1 MNKFD
6 RFLEKAANRKRY
18 SLRRILAGVVVFATT
33 YALILPAITIESD
46 VAEDDP
52 GIVLNSGGQTETQNP
67 AVILEKIIE
76 DTSYKI
82 TAEAEEE
89 TLPVGSV
96 LSAEIVKEEEKQ
108 KLLDSIHE
116 QNPDMETDEE
126 ILSIKIMD
134 ESENEVQPQG
144 SLHFQIE
151 RELREDERTPQL
163 LLIKE
168 TPTGEYETELLDTEE
183 HQVVAVNTEKKQIV
197 SFVTDRTGYFTAV
210 YKKEEPVTAET
221 EVPEEILTETEPE
234 ETETTVLEESEEP
247 AETAEETEQVTEE
260 AEDFVFFER
269 VSGLDVNVR
278 ADHTA
283 FPEGT
288 TMTVYAVND
297 ENIEETVANTVEG
310 KVRKVSAVDIT
321 FLDAYDNEVQPS
333 TPIQVMITPSEAPK
347 QAEAVSV
354 VHVDNEG
361 NGEKIEDIET
371 TENTIAFEAE
381 QFSVYAVVYT
391 VDFSYEVDGKT
402 FTFSM
407 EGGSTISFK
416 ELVIA
421 LGIETEE
428 DIDSFMDEVDD
439 VVFSDPSLIRITKNE
454 KFLFFGEK
462 DWIMESLEPFSTK
475 ETLTITMKDGQ
486 VFAVQVTDEQ
496 LYVNVIT
503 ADGSGYLI
511 TVTYKSDADIPEDAE
526 LEAAE
531 IVDPEEYETYLS
543 RTAETLGQETD
554 ALSYARFFDIKII
567 KDNETIQPKEGSVV
581 GVSIELNDAAGEN
594 LSVVHFGEEPEVLDS
609 TTEENSVVFETTG
622 FSVYAIV
629 DAPEPAKVEI
639 RTVMGTDELVDNEPE
654 PFYLSYNGLKNYTT
668 NDLNGNSA
676 FIETNKSEEA
686 DEWYFESAGDGS
698 FYIYTMIDGTKQ
710 YMFNQSNNL
719 VSLSNTNKTA
729 FEISQAQA
737 AEGKFYLKI
746 KGQDKWLQHSG
757 SGGGMRFWT
766 DNNNAANSQITI
778 SYADSYEV
786 KDDPY
791 KLNGKTY
798 GIAFHN
804 DTATAAAMMADTV
817 TVGSTNEL
825 SAVDMLMRPDVLDNE
840 GILLVAEGSDIQ
852 EWTFESRGE
861 DYYYLKTTVNGAAKY
876 LTVNGKNITLSDTPD
891 PEYSV
896 IKAVP
901 GTGANSGKWHFTVNG
916 YNVSADLS
924 GTSARGFAG
933 ANNSNAST
941 WLNLVEKS
949 VLDDDD
955 FTLYTAQKVSVS
967 DTVNVHDGQQVV
979 IYTRIWNEE
988 KKKYEFFAVDHD
1000 GSLVRCYDTGD
1011 NIEWIGSNVNTALWT
1026 FTEYTNPDGTLSY
1039 FYDLQNTQYHNYIG
1053 PQVSDQ
1059 AIFSNDPVG
1068 INMGGRRYGENYTS
1082 IIAWDDNQYAYS
1094 GLKTENGKVV
1104 ACPLSEAEDFY
1115 FAVINPVDPH
1125 DQLTTVDTID
1135 NDEYGIT
1142 MKMMDFNNP
1151 KVGNRDIEQKAFLGE
1166 DGKKSGL
1173 LSTNLGEDGYP
1184 KGTDKA
1190 GESGQGKSL
1199 SVLFNEKSAGSQ
1211 TVNHLLIESIYNE
1224 SGYFEYDS
1232 TKNFAH
1238 LNEDGTFTVYDQLGA
1253 ITGSNE
1259 HGITREHGQFMPY
1272 NEIKE
1277 NGYAKDSNGNFI
1289 TNQTDVLGNPLSDTD
1304 ARKGEKMYDL
1314 GKNTEVDYF
1323 FGMEMEAK
1331 FTQTASGLDAWG
1343 HDIIFEFSGDD
1354 DFWLYVDGELVLDLG
1369 GVHSAEV
1376 GSVNF
1381 RTGVITSSR
1390 GNSTLYETFKKN
1402 YQDRGEMSEQEIED
1416 KLAEIFKLN
1425 EEGNYV
1431 FKDYT
1436 NHSMKMFYMERGAG
1450 ASNLH
1455 MRFNLSAVK
1464 PGTFVLSKKLSGT
1477 DDPANSM
1484 IEFPYQIY
1492 YKAKDGTEQYHLLG
1506 ENEGDQDLVK
1516 YKDTNRSVTY
1526 MSSFTPAG
1534 CSQAYEHVFFLKP
1547 GESAV
1552 VDLPDGVKYYV
1563 KECNV
1568 DPKIY
1573 DKVTANN
1580 TKLTGESS
1588 VVNPPRE
1595 DYSVAKDTMESR
1607 PQVDYDNH
1615 VRDGAMR
1622 ELAITK
1628 KLYNVDGLTELTYPD
1643 NDTLF
1648 RFRLYLGTENADE
1661 DNLPLANLYP
1671 YFVKDPAGH
1680 YCKWDVATQKFES
1693 LSYTEYDELKEY
1705 LDALPSTE
1713 KEAII
1718 FRTSMNGT
1726 ISKIPAGYTV
1736 EVRDLIV
1743 GTKYK
1748 VEERAEEIPRG
1759 YTLRLLDGYTR
1770 TDTESEE
1777 KHGTTPIS
1785 DVLEP
1790 EESPK
1795 IDVRNQKG
1803 WGLTVEKIWTDKD
1816 FMASHDPIYFAVYV
1830 KDDSGNLTLLRDS
1843 VRQMLSSE
1851 TSLYYFFGN
1860 LQSGIP
1866 FENYIVREVTLEGNI
1881 AVDIEGNIIGY
1892 SDVYPIDEGGT
1903 LTVGGTPVGGTHQDG
1918 YQYKVHYEQ
1927 GKQTTQNENVRTDK
1941 VTNSRPGIELYKTDW
1956 EGTDLQGAV
1965 FTLKDS
1971 DGKDVAASKYTSDET
1986 GLITIAYLNAGTYTL
2001 QETEVP
2007 KGYTVLDG
2015 AMTITIDEDEKVTVS
2030 GVDESM
2036 YTLMEYE
2043 NGDMKAR
2050 ITIKNRI
2057 VDFKAVKVDAITG
2070 EKMAGVHFALYNQ
2083 VTDQQGQKRKD
2094 YQPITGYEDLVTD
2107 GTGLLPNINMDNLS
2121 VGTYYL
2127 TETQTLDGY
2136 EKLSEDICFT
2146 IGKDGTVVI
2155 NSGAPAEWLSKT
2167 DYANGHVSYTLTVKN
2182 SMGKYELPSSGGPGT
2197 TIFTVIGLLLILTA
2211 GTLLVTRK
2219 KMTS

>member
-33 YALILPAITIESD
+33 YALILPAITIETD

-52 GIVLNSGGQTETQNP
+52 GIVLNSDGQTETQNP

-82 TAEAEEE
+82 TAEAEEKI
-89 TLPVGSV
+89 LPAGSV

-108 KLLDSIHE
+108 KLLDRIHE
-116 QNPDMETDEE
+116 QNLNMETDEE

-134 ESENEVQPQG
+134 DSENEVQPQG
-144 SLHFQIE
+144 SMHFQIE

-183 HQVVAVNTEKKQIV
+183 HQVVAVNTEKKQIIR
-197 SFVTDRTGYFTAV
+197 FVTDRTGYFTAV
-210 YKKEEPVTAET
+210 YEKEETAT
-221 EVPEEILTETEPE
+221 EEIPPEVLTETETEEPE
-234 ETETTVLEESEEP
+234 EIVSEEESEEP
-247 AETAEETEQVTEE
+247 AETAEETEPVTEE

-269 VSGLDVNVR
+269 VNGLDVNVR

-310 KVRKVSAVDIT
+310 KVRKVAAVDIT

-391 VDFSYEVDGKT
+391 VDFSYEVDGKS

-407 EGGSTISFK
+407 EGGSTMSFK
-416 ELVIA
+416 DLVIA

-428 DIDSFMDEVDD
+428 DIDSFMEEVKD
-439 VVFSDPSLIRITKNE
+439 VVFSDPSLIRIKKNE

-462 DWIMESLEPFSTK
+462 DWIMESLEPFRTK

-511 TVTYKSDADIPEDAE
+511 TVTYKSDAGIPEDAE
-526 LEAAE
+526 LEASE
-531 IVDPEEYETYLS
+531 IIDPAEYETYLN

-554 ALSYARFFDIKII
+554 ALSYARFFDIKIV

-594 LSVVHFGEEPEVLDS
+594 LSVVHFGEEPEVLAS

-622 FSVYAIV
+622 FSVYGIV

-639 RTVMGTDELVDNEPE
+639 QTVMGTEELVDNE

-676 FIETNKSEEA
+676 FIETNKSEDA
-686 DEWYFESAGDGS
+686 DEWYFESADDGS
-698 FYIYTMIDGTKQ
+698 FYIYTMEDGNKQ
-710 YMFNQSNNL
+710 YMYNQSGNL

-729 FEISQAQA
+729 FEISQA
-737 AEGKFYLKI
+737 AEGKFYLK
-746 KGQDKWLQHSG
+746 KAGEDKWLQHSN
-757 SGGGMRFWT
+757 GGKGIRFYT
-766 DNNNAANSQITI
+766 DNNNATNSRITI
-778 SYADSYEV
+778 TYADSYRV
-786 KDDPY
+786 QDDPY
-791 KLNGKTY
+791 ELNGKTY

-804 DTATAAAMMADTV
+804 DTAAAAAMMADTV

-825 SAVDMLMRPDVLDNE
+825 RAVDMLMRPDVLDNE

-852 EWTFESRGE
+852 EWTFESITE
-861 DYYYLKTTVNGAAKY
+861 DYYYLKTTVNGATKY
-876 LTVNGKNITLSDTPD
+876 LTVNGKNITLSDEPD
-891 PEYSV
+891 PENHSV

-901 GTGANSGKWHFTVNG
+901 GTGASSGKWHFTVNG

-933 ANNSNAST
+933 ANNNGTST
-941 WLNLVEKS
+941 WLNLVERS
-949 VLDDDD
+949 VLNDDD

-1026 FTEYTNPDGTLSY
+1026 FTEYTNPDGTLNY
-1039 FYDLQNTQYHNYIG
+1039 FYDLQNTQYGNYID

-1059 AIFSNDPVG
+1059 DIFSNDPVG

-1115 FAVINPVDPH
+1115 FAVINPVDPQ
-1125 DQLTTVDTID
+1125 DELSTVDTID
-1135 NDEYGIT
+1135 NNEYGIT
-1142 MKMMDFNNP
+1142 MKMMDFNNELDQ
-1151 KVGNRDIEQKAFLGE
+1151 GRDKEQRAFLGGDE
-1166 DGKKSGL
+1166 KISGL
-1173 LSTNLGEDGYP
+1173 LSTNLGDDGYP
-1184 KGTDKA
+1184 IGTDKA
-1190 GESGQGKSL
+1190 GESGQGTSL

-1232 TKNFAH
+1232 TQNYAH
-1238 LNEDGTFTVYDQLGA
+1238 LNDDGTFTVYDQLGA
-1253 ITGSNE
+1253 ISGNNPTQN
-1259 HGITREHGQFMPY
+1259 TRNHGQFMPY
-1272 NEIKE
+1272 DKIESGK
-1277 NGYAKDSNGNFI
+1277 YATYRDGNI
-1289 TNQTDVLGNPLSDTD
+1289 VTNQTDVLANPLPDTD
-1304 ARKGEKMYDL
+1304 PRKGEKLYDL
-1314 GKNTEVDYF
+1314 GHMNDVDYF
-1323 FGMEMEAK
+1323 FGMEMEAN

-1390 GNSTLYETFKKN
+1390 DNPTSLYETFKKN
-1402 YQDRGEMSEQEIED
+1402 YQTRGMSDSEIST
-1416 KLAEIFKLN
+1416 KLEEIFTLN
-1425 EEGNYV
+1425 DEGNYV

-1436 NHSMKMFYMERGAG
+1436 NHTMKMFYMERGAG

-1477 DDPANSM
+1477 EDPANSM

-1506 ENEGDQDLVK
+1506 ENAGDQDLVK

-1526 MSSFTPAG
+1526 MEEYKPVEERE
-1534 CSQAYEHVFFLKP
+1534 AYRHVFFLKP

-1552 VDLPDGVKYYV
+1552 VDLPDNVEYYV
-1563 KECNV
+1563 KECYV
-1568 DPKIY
+1568 DPTIY
-1573 DKVTANN
+1573 DVVKANN
-1580 TKLTGESS
+1580 TVLTGTTSAA
-1588 VVNPPRE
+1588 NPDRK
-1595 DYSVAKDTMESR
+1595 DYAVAKDTMENR

-1615 VRDGAMR
+1615 VKEGAMR
-1622 ELAITK
+1622 EVAITK
-1628 KLYNVDGLTELTYPD
+1628 KLYDVDGQTELKYPQ

-1671 YFVKDPAGH
+1671 YFVKDSEGH
-1680 YCKWDVATQKFES
+1680 YCKWNVATQKFES
-1693 LSYTEYDELKEY
+1693 LSYTEYDELKGY
-1705 LDALPSTE
+1705 LDTLTSTE

-1748 VEERAEEIPRG
+1748 VEERADEIPRG

-1770 TDTESEE
+1770 TDMTPEQT
-1777 KHGTTPIS
+1777 HGTTPIS

-1830 KDDSGNLTLLRDS
+1830 KDDNDCLTLLDDS
-1843 VRQMLSSE
+1843 VRQMKAPD

-1860 LQSGIP
+1860 LQSGIQ
-1866 FENYIVREVTLEGNI
+1866 FSRYIVREVTLDGDITVDAEGK
-1881 AVDIEGNIIGY
+1881 VSRY
-1892 SDVYPIDEGGT
+1892 TDVHPIDEGDT
-1903 LTVGGTPVGGTHQDG
+1903 LTVGGTPVGGTHQVG
-1918 YQYKVHYEQ
+1918 YQYKVHYEP
-1927 GKQTTQNENVRTDK
+1927 GKQTTHNENVRTDK

-1956 EGTDLQGAV
+1956 EGTNLQGAV

-1971 DGKDVAASKYTSDET
+1971 EGKDVAASTYTSDET

-2007 KGYTVLDG
+2007 KGYTVLDD
-2015 AMTITIDEDEKVTVS
+2015 AMTITIGEDETVTVS

-2036 YTLMEYE
+2036 YTLTEYVS
-2043 NGDMKAR
+2043 GDMKAR
-2050 ITIKNRI
+2050 ITIKNRT
-2057 VDFKAVKVDAITG
+2057 VGFKAVKVDAITNDPM
-2070 EKMAGVHFALYNQ
+2070 EGVHFALYNQ

-2107 GTGLLPNINMDNLS
+2107 ENGVLPKINMDELS
-2121 VGTYYL
+2121 AGTYYL
-2127 TETQTLDGY
+2127 TETQTQEGY
-2136 EKLSEDICFT
+2136 ELLGDICFT
-2146 IGKDGTVVI
+2146 IGKDGTIVI
-2155 NSGAPAEWLSKT
+2155 DSGASSEWLSKT
-2167 DYANGHVSYTLTVKN
+2167 DDENGNVSYTLTVKN

-2211 GTLLVTRK
+2211 GTLLVTRQ
-2219 KMTS
+2219 KMIS